1 MDRPSEISHD
11 LHHLESK
18 ACRSFSL
25 TVSCK
30 VGSRYIK
37 GVWGGRPGSPISRP
51 TPGAAPRLRH
61 SKPMHIRGPQF
72 SLPSPPLRPARRDLP
87 FATLFRSHFN
97 PGSSPPRVLPHRQ
110 SPPTRTHAPLPLCPF
125 RPFLVPNMCSLGCSF
140 AGSVTCP
147 CPPCPDGP
155 RSQNLG

>member
-1 MDRPSEISHD
+1 
-11 LHHLESK
+11 
-18 ACRSFSL
+18 
-25 TVSCK
+25 

-125 RPFLVPNMCSLGCSF
+125 RPFLVPNMCSLGCRWLQTSVRVF
-140 AGSVTCP
+140 FLRHKFKSLQGTWSVVRCGLLCGGSCGGQWQTSHGVP
-147 CPPCPDGP
+147 V
-155 RSQNLG
+155 RRY